1 MTKAQEGMII
11 SMTAENWLKLEL
23 VRGISDQ
30 DLQKRILRELNPMMQ
45 EMISIAT

>member
-1 MTKAQEGMII
+1 MTKAQEGMIMT
-11 SMTAENWLKLEL
+11 MTAKNWLELEL